1 MLRPRADLPVSYAS
15 CDGWVR
21 RGRVTGLSNSSVR
34 VRLPGARPA
43 DIISIASPQGAVL
56 AEARVVAAGE
66 VLCSPLFAVRDVV
79 VGAPATSVRARSS
92 AYVGPSLLGQAV
104 DAWGRGP
111 SAACALVHDRAA
123 DHAQLHESRAIENVW
138 STGVPAIDAFCALG
152 LGQRVGLFSG
162 AGVGKSTL
170 LRCIAERSGCEAQ
183 VIALV
188 GERAREAAEL
198 IAWLRRSPRWP
209 VTTVVC
215 ATAAAPPMER
225 LAAAR
230 TAIAQAEW
238 LRDLGCDVLL
248 AIDSLTRVANAW
260 REIALEGGEPPA
272 HRGHPASMTGVL
284 AGIVE
289 RAGVTKRGS
298 ISGIFAVLVDGD
310 DPFEPVS
317 DAVRGLLD
325 GHIML
330 SRALAEAG
338 CFPPVDVLRSVSRIM
353 PRVVSPEHVL
363 DAALLRRALASL
375 EKAEDLFAIGAYQRG
390 GDAWLDA
397 CVGVRER
404 MQAWLFQD
412 ASVAA
417 PLAPLHELA
426 AELRRATGPPP
437 DQA

>member
-1 MLRPRADLPVSYAS
+1 
-15 CDGWVR
+15 
-21 RGRVTGLSNSSVR
+21 
-34 VRLPGARPA
+34 
-43 DIISIASPQGAVL
+43 
-56 AEARVVAAGE
+56 
-66 VLCSPLFAVRDVV
+66 
-79 VGAPATSVRARSS
+79 
-92 AYVGPSLLGQAV
+92 
-104 DAWGRGP
+104 
-111 SAACALVHDRAA
+111 
-123 DHAQLHESRAIENVW
+123 
-138 STGVPAIDAFCALG
+138 
-152 LGQRVGLFSG
+152 
-162 AGVGKSTL
+162 
-170 LRCIAERSGCEAQ
+170 
-183 VIALV
+183 
-188 GERAREAAEL
+188 
-198 IAWLRRSPRWP
+198 
-209 VTTVVC
+209 
-215 ATAAAPPMER
+215 
-225 LAAAR
+225 
-230 TAIAQAEW
+230 
-238 LRDLGCDVLL
+238 
-248 AIDSLTRVANAW
+248 VANAW
-260 REIALEGGEPPA
+260 REIALEAGEPPA

-330 SRALAEAG
+330 SRGLAEAG

-353 PRVVSPEHVL
+353 SRVVSPEHVQ

-426 AELRRATGPPP
+426 AELRRAAGPPP